1 MKKRVLS
8 ALFLTSLMAGGAHAQ
23 VSDDVV
29 KIGVLND
36 RTSVYE
42 DLSGDRGVE
51 IVRMAIEDFG
61 GTVLGKKI
69 ELVDAGH
76 ENKMD
81 LASSL
86 VRKWID
92 TEQVDA
98 IVDIMGSGVALAINE
113 IARDSN
119 RIMIAASAATSA
131 LTANPVRRIPSSFP
145 TTPMHWRKA
154 QGARSSSRARSSGFS
169 SPPTMP
175 SGMRSKRTLP
185 VSSKRAGVKSW
196 AMSAPRSGR
205 WTTPRSCSKRSLRV
219 LRSSA
224 LQQPAATPSTP

>member
-1 MKKRVLS
+1 MKKHILS
-8 ALFLTSLMAGGAHAQ
+8 SLFLTSLMLGAAHAQ

-36 RTSVYE
+36 RTGVYE

-131 LTANPVRRIPSSFP
+131 LTGEACSPNSFQFSYD
-145 TTPMHWRKA
+145 TYALAKGTGRA
-154 QGARSSSRARSSGFS
+154 LVQQGKKKWFFITA
-169 SPPTMP
+169 
-175 SGMRSKRTLP
+175 
-185 VSSKRAGVKSW
+185 
-196 AMSAPRSGR
+196 
-205 WTTPRSCSKRSLRV
+205 
-219 LRSSA
+219 
-224 LQQPAATPSTP
+224 